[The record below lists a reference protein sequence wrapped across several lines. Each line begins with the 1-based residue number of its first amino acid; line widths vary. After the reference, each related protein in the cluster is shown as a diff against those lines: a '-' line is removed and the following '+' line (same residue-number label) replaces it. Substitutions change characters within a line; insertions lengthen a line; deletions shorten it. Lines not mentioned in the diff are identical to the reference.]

1 MCNAT
6 GLDFVR
12 RNLNSRDITGK
23 DVIEVGSCNV
33 NGSPRELIVS
43 LNPKSYLG
51 VDISQGPGVDEIC
64 DISDLVSRY
73 GLNSFDLV
81 ICCEV
86 FEHIRDWRSALT
98 NLKGILKED
107 GVLLLT
113 TRSIGFPY
121 HGYPDDFWRFEQTD
135 IAKIFSD
142 LVVEANEIDEE
153 SPGVFVKG
161 IKKHDF
167 QELDLSDY
175 ALFSIISNRR
185 TKAVSEFDYIK
196 VRLVESLKS
205 LARKILPRKFIQNLK
220 NAFGRA

>member
-175 ALFSIISNRR
+175 VLFSIISNRR

>member
-6 GLDFVR
+6 GLEFVR
-12 RNLNSRDITGK
+12 RNLSSRDIFGK
-23 DVIEVGSCNV
+23 DIIEVGSCNV
-33 NGSPRELIVS
+33 NGSPRDLIES
-43 LNPKSYLG
+43 LNPKNYLG

-64 DISDLVSRY
+64 DISDLISRY
-73 GLNSFDLV
+73 GINRFDLV

-113 TRSIGFPY
+113 TRSKGFPY
-121 HGYPDDFWRFEQTD
+121 HGYPYDFWRFEQTD

-153 SPGVFVKG
+153 SPGVFVKAL
-161 IKKHDF
+161 KKHDF
-167 QELDLSDY
+167 MEVDLSDY
-175 ALFSIISNRR
+175 ELFSIISNRR
-185 TKAVSEFDYIK
+185 AKAVSEFDYMR
-196 VRLVESLKS
+196 VRLVENLKL
-205 LARKILPRKFIQNLK
+205 LARQILPRKFILYLK
-220 NAFGRA
+220 NSFGQR